1 MKNNKQKFVFKQV
14 YLLSLVPVLSV
25 FLYLGMMAGG
35 LVEGVY
41 LWTVIALAAM
51 SVAWAGC
58 GYLFARSRITLFQS
72 TLIANLFPILTTVA
86 YFVLYVIGIFGESE
100 VLMNIASIIGALGT
114 GVFGVV
120 GVIFFALAPFS
131 NELLQILLSFIFNII
146 VFVVGYSIG
155 GSVGKKKKA
164 QKNK

>member
-51 SVAWAGC
+51 SVTGFEVIAFSELGC
-58 GYLFARSRITLFQS
+58 ESVKRVEIKDFS
-72 TLIANLFPILTTVA
+72 LICAIDCKGGN
-86 YFVLYVIGIFGESE
+86 IFDKGESK
-100 VLMNIASIIGALGT
+100 
-114 GVFGVV
+114 
-120 GVIFFALAPFS
+120 
-131 NELLQILLSFIFNII
+131 NEN
-146 VFVVGYSIG
+146 
-155 GSVGKKKKA
+155 
-164 QKNK
+164 